1 LGALAGCTRAVGR
14 DVERVQRKAGRVPD
28 RRVREQGPTCRD
40 VVETI
45 TDYLEDRMSPQVRER
60 FEMHLAICAGCET
73 YMEQMRA
80 TIAATGSV
88 AEEAIPER
96 QRTELIDAFRDLFAP

>member
-1 LGALAGCTRAVGR
+1 M
-14 DVERVQRKAGRVPD
+14 PD
-28 RRVREQGPTCRD
+28 HQVREQGPTCRD

-45 TDYLEDRMSPQVRER
+45 TDYLEDRMSVQERER

-88 AEEAIPER
+88 GEDAIPER
-96 QRTELIDAFRDLFAP
+96 QRAELIDAFRDLFAR